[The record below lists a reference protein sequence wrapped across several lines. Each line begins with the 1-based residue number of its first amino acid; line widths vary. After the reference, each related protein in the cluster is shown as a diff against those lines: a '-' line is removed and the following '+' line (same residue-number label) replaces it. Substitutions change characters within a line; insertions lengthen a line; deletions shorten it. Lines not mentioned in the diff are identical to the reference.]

1 MVSLEEQEALYVPF
15 ARLATLR
22 VRIGTGLTELF
33 LFLLRRLQPSQV
45 GSLSFDFGHDGGIC
59 RKRCFE
65 GDVVT

>member
-15 ARLATLR
+15 ARLALLR
-22 VRIGTGLTELF
+22 VRIGTGLTEFTCF
-33 LFLLRRLQPSQV
+33 LMHRLQPSQV
-45 GSLSFDFGHDGGIC
+45 GSLSFDFGLDGGIS